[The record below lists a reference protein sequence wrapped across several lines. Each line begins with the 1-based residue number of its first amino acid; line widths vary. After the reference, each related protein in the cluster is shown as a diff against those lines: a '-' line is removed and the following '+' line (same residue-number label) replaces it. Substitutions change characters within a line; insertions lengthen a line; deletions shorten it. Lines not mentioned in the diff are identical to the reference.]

1 MESSRNS
8 RSMENLDQHV
18 PYEPQPPQPHQ
29 GNRGPS
35 NKSNKTSE
43 GKPRRRDKE
52 MEQADA
58 SSSAQARKSSA
69 NKKENR
75 KSSGP
80 VMNSSGSSPSR
91 SNEKAGSGG
100 KRRDH
105 PTGVGAIGGRGSILH
120 NTVNPLLTEV
130 GHFGSIWS
138 FWIFKKN
145 TFLAASPIQPTS
157 WILVVRA
164 PWLHRRIAKRLWI
177 GWTL

>member
-130 GHFGSIWS
+130 GQNYKSIRS
-138 FWIFKKN
+138 FWIYVIKN
-145 TFLAASPIQPTS
+145 TFFSCITDTTNIVDPRRQSPMTP
-157 WILVVRA
+157 
-164 PWLHRRIAKRLWI
+164 
-177 GWTL
+177 

>member
-130 GHFGSIWS
+130 GHYKFDGFGFNGKIL
-138 FWIFKKN
+138 
-145 TFLAASPIQPTS
+145 FLAASPIQPTS